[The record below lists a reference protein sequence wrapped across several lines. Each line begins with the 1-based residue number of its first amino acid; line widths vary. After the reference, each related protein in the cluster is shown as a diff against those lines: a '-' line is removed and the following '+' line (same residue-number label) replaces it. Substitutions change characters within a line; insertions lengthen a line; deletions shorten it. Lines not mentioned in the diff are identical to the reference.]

1 MYKIARYPVFL
12 LAVSASPA
20 CLAYVGPGLG
30 AGVLGV
36 IIGLV
41 ASVLIAL
48 FSIIWFP
55 LKRLFTHKK
64 KQSDA
69 TDWKSED
76 DEE

>member
-1 MYKIARYPVFL
+1 MHKLAKYPVFL
-12 LAVSASPA
+12 LAVSVSPA

-55 LKRLFTHKK
+55 LKRLFDQKR

-69 TDWKSED
+69 THGKGED
-76 DEE
+76 NEE